1 MMTRHQLMPLLM
13 PLLTRLRMNL
23 LTRQLMNLRM
33 SQLTRL
39 RMSQP
44 MNLPQ
49 QAGCYESARLL
60 TCSTLTHLR

>member
-1 MMTRHQLMPLLM
+1 MMTRHQLMPRLTHLLTRLLM
-13 PLLTRLRMNL
+13 PLLTR
-23 LTRQLMNLRM
+23 LRM

-44 MNLPQ
+44 MNLPK

-60 TCSTLTHLR
+60 MCSTLTHLR